1 MGLYFW
7 NGQKSGFFLSKHAW
21 EFEPPGSKKLDTYW
35 HKAVSVHRL
44 WLFIPVKKHSS
55 IGPMTLY
62 SLIYRRSEELNFWW
76 GYRGWRW
83 TPGDGGEYRG
93 RGGGSKGS
101 RPLLSW
107 TGQHVSCQRV
117 VKYFKFFS
125 FADVF
130 FILQIWTE
138 LIFWMA
144 LIWSCTATSKLEA
157 VFSFFMKVAQIKIH
171 WIFIPTFRI
180 FSNKISMI
188 LF

>member
-1 MGLYFW
+1 MIRRQWVSIFEMGIKTW
-7 NGQKSGFFLSKHAW
+7 VFLSKHAW

-117 VKYFKFFS
+117 VKYFKFFT

-130 FILQIWTE
+130 TLLIWTVIDQHPQAFFVRFE
-138 LIFWMA
+138 GNSILPKS
-144 LIWSCTATSKLEA
+144 LKLDFFPLKLD
-157 VFSFFMKVAQIKIH
+157 FSD
-171 WIFIPTFRI
+171 
-180 FSNKISMI
+180 I
-188 LF
+188 LCKFYIL